1 MTAQTASWA
10 KSALEVVS
18 WKSQDG
24 ATIEGVLHKPIGF
37 QAGKKYP
44 LLVVIH
50 GGPTGVSRPTAYLE
64 REHLSDRHLDGEG
77 ARSSSSRTIAAAP
90 ATARRSARST
100 SATSASATRGTCSRA
115 STT

>member
-1 MTAQTASWA
+1 MATTLKPRKLTDDDGADLAWP

-44 LLVVIH
+44 
-50 GGPTGVSRPTAYLE
+50 P
-64 REHLSDRHLDGEG
+64 
-77 ARSSSSRTIAAAP
+77 SSSSTVADWNLAP
-90 ATARRSARST
+90 ERASARPSIRST
-100 SATSASATRGTCSRA
+100 SGTRKGAVLEPNYRGSAG
-115 STT
+115 